1 MEEQQVPENRIRQ
14 VRSGEERT
22 SLLQRLKKKLFLTPE
37 ERWERKKRKRKR
49 RSIFREYIKRTKER
63 WAYNRYQRRELS
75 RKKKHRKAAAK
86 EERTSWYKNS
96 SLQKFFKKFTRESR
110 PYYYYAESDQPRS
123 EIQKQR
129 KRLLHF
135 SVNSTLIFLI
145 TYIIAYSTYQAI
157 VMFVASRFGINS
169 IFYFYE
175 VYFPIGNTFISGLW
189 TDFNIVLITFSGP
202 FISVLLGIYFLLLHV
217 RKEKTK
223 GLKKLFVLWLSFHYL
238 NFFLGAFVAGV
249 VTQQGFG
256 YVIAWLFMP
265 VFLKFGLS
273 LVFLFVMGLIGYL
286 NTIYFLESSNSLYWT
301 QRYKKIWLIIF
312 GALIPWAFGAIFLFI
327 LKYPFVIPQHEN
339 IVVHDTMLY
348 VTMVFFIAPM
358 LVNFNAKPAFDQSVR
373 KAKGRRI
380 NWLYLLLF
388 VLAVVAFRAGLDSG
402 FSYFVFK

>member
-1 MEEQQVPENRIRQ
+1 MEEQQVPEKRRRHL
-14 VRSGEERT
+14 RSGEERL
-22 SLLQRLKKKLFLTPE
+22 SLLKRLKKKLFLTPE
-37 ERWERKKRKRKR
+37 ERWERKKHKRKR
-49 RSIFREYIKRTKER
+49 RSILRDYIKKTKER
-63 WAYNRYQRRELS
+63 WAYNRYQRREVS

-86 EERTSWYKNS
+86 VERTSWFKNS
-96 SLQKFFKKFTRESR
+96 SIQRFFKKFTRESR
-110 PYYYYAESDQPRS
+110 PYYYYAETDQPKS

-145 TYIIAYSTYQAI
+145 TYVIAYSTYQAL

-169 IFYFYE
+169 VFYFYE
-175 VYFPIGNTFISGLW
+175 VYFPIGNTFNSGLW

-202 FISVLLGIYFLLLHV
+202 FISILLGTYFLILHV

-223 GLKKLFVLWLSFHYL
+223 GLRKLFVLWLSYHFL
-238 NFFLGAFVAGV
+238 NLFMGGFVAGV

-265 VFLKFGLS
+265 TFLRFGLS
-273 LVFLFVMGLIGYL
+273 IIFLFLMGLIGYL
-286 NTIYFLESSNSLYWT
+286 HAVYFLESSNSLYWT
-301 QRYKKIWLIIF
+301 QKYKKIWLIIF
-312 GALIPWAFGAIFLFI
+312 GGLIPWSFGAIFLFI
-327 LKYPFVIPQHEN
+327 LKYPFVIPQHSN

-348 VTMVFFIAPM
+348 ITMVFFIAPM
-358 LVNFNAKPAFDQSVR
+358 LVNFKEKPSFDQSVR

-380 NWLYLLLF
+380 NWMYLVLF
-388 VLAVVAFRAGLDSG
+388 VLIMVAFRAGLDSG